1 MYPHCKRSWLQIKR
15 KEIIAGLIIL
25 ICEILFV
32 ILNTS
37 MLSNIYKETEKNI
50 LKEDTLLV
58 KLVAH
63 GKPFEEY
70 DELFKDTNIRFTI
83 IDYQGKVYF
92 DSKQPNQEVMDNHSG
107 RQEVFSAIYG
117 NSGFAIRKSKTLG
130 SYYAYYATKYKLSP
144 EDKYIIRISED
155 YTKKMEQIK
164 AVAWILSLFFIF
176 LNFISYFFYKNYL
189 KRDLENKI
197 KIMKGFLESGEL
209 ERKIFYGR
217 EEKWLYEFWEIL
229 EEWQKNNLD
238 NIAKLDFEKKI
249 LDLIISSVDAFIG
262 LIDNNGNFVLK
273 NNSLNHLLI
282 VDSQKYTESFKYIEI
297 ITLIKNSISL
307 KKNIRKEVYVN
318 GIKEYF
324 LISVKYIKKN
334 DQFLVTIKDITSTRR
349 TVEIQKNFISNVSH
363 ELKTPLTNIKGYL
376 IALEDAP
383 KEIRLRFL
391 NIINNNVE
399 KLENIVL
406 DFLNISKIESSKI
419 LQIIPVEPKL
429 IEEQIRESL
438 FGIIKRKK
446 AELNFNWNL
455 LEINQGMINTDK
467 EKLIMILK
475 NLIEN
480 GIIYN
485 TSDVP
490 CIDITV
496 TEEKSKY
503 LFSVKDN
510 GIGIPQDK
518 LKKVFER
525 FYRVDKARTSNMG
538 GTGLGLAIVKE
549 IIEQFGGE
557 IVIESSEHEG
567 SNFRFYFLK

>member
-1 MYPHCKRSWLQIKR
+1 M
-15 KEIIAGLIIL
+15 

-144 EDKYIIRISED
+144 EDRYIIRISED
-155 YTKKMEQIK
+155 YTEKMEQIK
-164 AVAWILSLFFIF
+164 TVACILTLFFIF
-176 LNFISYFFYKNYL
+176 LNFVSYFFYKNYL

-282 VDSQKYTESFKYIEI
+282 IDSQKYTESFKYIEI

-419 LQIIPVEPKL
+419 LQVVPVEPKL
-429 IEEQIRESL
+429 IEDQIRESL

-490 CIDITV
+490 SIEVDI

-549 IIEQFGGE
+549 LIEQFGGE

>member
-1 MYPHCKRSWLQIKR
+1 
-15 KEIIAGLIIL
+15 
-25 ICEILFV
+25 
-32 ILNTS
+32 
-37 MLSNIYKETEKNI
+37 MLSDIYKETEKNI

-70 DELFKDTNIRFTI
+70 DELFKDTKIRFTI

-155 YTKKMEQIK
+155 YTEKMEQIK
-164 AVAWILSLFFIF
+164 TVACILTLFFVF
-176 LNFISYFFYKNYL
+176 LNFVSYFFYKNYL

-262 LIDNNGNFVLK
+262 LIDNKGNFILK
-273 NNSLNHLLI
+273 NNSLSHLLI

-297 ITLIKNSISL
+297 ITLIKNSITL
-307 KKNIRKEVYVN
+307 KKDIRKEIYVN

-419 LQIIPVEPKL
+419 LQIVPVEPKL
-429 IEEQIRESL
+429 IEDQIRESL

-446 AELNFNWNL
+446 AELNFKWNL

-485 TSDVP
+485 TSEIPSIQV
-490 CIDITV
+490 DI

-518 LKKVFER
+518 LKKVFDR

-567 SNFRFYFLK
+567 SNFKFYFLK

>member
-1 MYPHCKRSWLQIKR
+1 
-15 KEIIAGLIIL
+15 
-25 ICEILFV
+25 
-32 ILNTS
+32 
-37 MLSNIYKETEKNI
+37 MLSDIYKETEKNI

-144 EDKYIIRISED
+144 EDRYIIRISED
-155 YTKKMEQIK
+155 YTEKMEQIK
-164 AVAWILSLFFIF
+164 TVACILTLFFIF
-176 LNFISYFFYKNYL
+176 LNFVSYFFYKNYL

-297 ITLIKNSISL
+297 ITLIKNSITL
-307 KKNIRKEVYVN
+307 KKDIRKEVYVN

-419 LQIIPVEPKL
+419 LQVVPVEPKL
-429 IEEQIRESL
+429 IEDQIRESL

-490 CIDITV
+490 SIEVDI

-518 LKKVFER
+518 LKKVFDR

-549 IIEQFGGE
+549 LVEQFGGE

>member
-1 MYPHCKRSWLQIKR
+1 
-15 KEIIAGLIIL
+15 
-25 ICEILFV
+25 
-32 ILNTS
+32 

-144 EDKYIIRISED
+144 EDRYIIRISED
-155 YTKKMEQIK
+155 YTEKMEQIK
-164 AVAWILSLFFIF
+164 TVACILTLFFIF
-176 LNFISYFFYKNYL
+176 LNFVSYFFYKNYL

-282 VDSQKYTESFKYIEI
+282 IDSQKYTESFKYIEI
-297 ITLIKNSISL
+297 ITLIKNSITL
-307 KKNIRKEVYVN
+307 KKDIRKEVYVN

-419 LQIIPVEPKL
+419 LQIIPVEPRL

-438 FGIIKRKK
+438 FGIIKKKK
-446 AELNFNWNL
+446 AEINFNWNL
-455 LEINQGMINTDK
+455 LEISQGMINTDK

-485 TSDVP
+485 TSEIPSIEV
-490 CIDITV
+490 DI

-549 IIEQFGGE
+549 LVEQFGGE

>member
-1 MYPHCKRSWLQIKR
+1 M
-15 KEIIAGLIIL
+15 

-37 MLSNIYKETEKNI
+37 MLSDIYKETEKNI

-107 RQEVFSAIYG
+107 RQEVLSAIYG

-155 YTKKMEQIK
+155 YTEKMEQIK
-164 AVAWILSLFFIF
+164 TVAYILTFFFIF
-176 LNFISYFFYKNYL
+176 LNFVSYFFYKNYL

-197 KIMKGFLESGEL
+197 KIMKSFLESGEL

-282 VDSQKYTESFKYIEI
+282 IDSQKYTESFKYIEI
-297 ITLIKNSISL
+297 ITLIKNSITL
-307 KKNIRKEVYVN
+307 KKDIRKEVYVN

-419 LQIIPVEPKL
+419 LQVVPVEPKL
-429 IEEQIRESL
+429 IEDQIRESL

-485 TSDVP
+485 TSEIPSIEV
-490 CIDITV
+490 DI

-549 IIEQFGGE
+549 LVEQFGGE

>member
-1 MYPHCKRSWLQIKR
+1 M
-15 KEIIAGLIIL
+15 

-37 MLSNIYKETEKNI
+37 ILSNIYKETEKNI

-144 EDKYIIRISED
+144 EDRYIIRISED
-155 YTKKMEQIK
+155 YTEKMEQIK
-164 AVAWILSLFFIF
+164 TVACILTLFFIF
-176 LNFISYFFYKNYL
+176 LNFVSYFFYKNYL

-324 LISVKYIKKN
+324 LITIKYIKKN

-419 LQIIPVEPKL
+419 LQVVPVEPKL
-429 IEEQIRESL
+429 IEDQIRESL

-490 CIDITV
+490 SIKVDI

-549 IIEQFGGE
+549 LVEQFGGE

>member
-1 MYPHCKRSWLQIKR
+1 
-15 KEIIAGLIIL
+15 
-25 ICEILFV
+25 
-32 ILNTS
+32 

-92 DSKQPNQEVMDNHSG
+92 DSKQPNQEVMDNHFN

-176 LNFISYFFYKNYL
+176 LNFVSYFFYKNYL

-324 LISVKYIKKN
+324 LITIKYIKKN

-419 LQIIPVEPKL
+419 LQVVPVEPKL
-429 IEEQIRESL
+429 IEDQIRESL

-485 TSDVP
+485 TSEIPSIEV
-490 CIDITV
+490 DI

-549 IIEQFGGE
+549 LVEQFGGE

>member
-1 MYPHCKRSWLQIKR
+1 
-15 KEIIAGLIIL
+15 
-25 ICEILFV
+25 
-32 ILNTS
+32 

-144 EDKYIIRISED
+144 EDRYIIRISED
-155 YTKKMEQIK
+155 YTEKMEQIK
-164 AVAWILSLFFIF
+164 TVACILTLFFIF
-176 LNFISYFFYKNYL
+176 LNFVSYFFYKNYL

-262 LIDNNGNFVLK
+262 LIDNNGNFILK

-419 LQIIPVEPKL
+419 LQVVPVEPKL
-429 IEEQIRESL
+429 IEDQIRESL

-490 CIDITV
+490 SIEVNI

-549 IIEQFGGE
+549 LVEQFGGE

>member
-1 MYPHCKRSWLQIKR
+1 
-15 KEIIAGLIIL
+15 
-25 ICEILFV
+25 
-32 ILNTS
+32 
-37 MLSNIYKETEKNI
+37 MLSDIYKETEKNI

-144 EDKYIIRISED
+144 EDRYIIRISED
-155 YTKKMEQIK
+155 YTEKMEQIK
-164 AVAWILSLFFIF
+164 TVAYILTFFFIF
-176 LNFISYFFYKNYL
+176 LNFVSYFFYKNYL

-446 AELNFNWNL
+446 AKLNFNWNL

-485 TSDVP
+485 TSEIPSIEV
-490 CIDITV
+490 DI

-518 LKKVFER
+518 LKKVFDR

>member
-1 MYPHCKRSWLQIKR
+1 
-15 KEIIAGLIIL
+15 
-25 ICEILFV
+25 
-32 ILNTS
+32 
-37 MLSNIYKETEKNI
+37 MLSDIYKETEKNI

-155 YTKKMEQIK
+155 YTEKMEQIK
-164 AVAWILSLFFIF
+164 TVACILTLFFIF
-176 LNFISYFFYKNYL
+176 LNFVSYFFYKNYL

-282 VDSQKYTESFKYIEI
+282 IDSQKYTESFKYIEI
-297 ITLIKNSISL
+297 ITLIKNSITL
-307 KKNIRKEVYVN
+307 KKDIRKEVYVN

-419 LQIIPVEPKL
+419 LQVVPVEPKL
-429 IEEQIRESL
+429 IEDQIRESL

-490 CIDITV
+490 CIDVTV

-557 IVIESSEHEG
+557 IIIESSEHEG

>member
-1 MYPHCKRSWLQIKR
+1 
-15 KEIIAGLIIL
+15 
-25 ICEILFV
+25 
-32 ILNTS
+32 
-37 MLSNIYKETEKNI
+37 MLSDIYKETEKNI

-155 YTKKMEQIK
+155 YTEKMEQIK
-164 AVAWILSLFFIF
+164 TVACILTLFFIF
-176 LNFISYFFYKNYL
+176 LNFVSYFFYKNYL

-297 ITLIKNSISL
+297 ITLIKNSITL
-307 KKNIRKEVYVN
+307 KKDIRKEVYVN

-419 LQIIPVEPKL
+419 LQVVPVEPKL
-429 IEEQIRESL
+429 IEDQIRESL

-485 TSDVP
+485 TSEIPSIEV
-490 CIDITV
+490 DI

>member
-1 MYPHCKRSWLQIKR
+1 
-15 KEIIAGLIIL
+15 
-25 ICEILFV
+25 
-32 ILNTS
+32 

-107 RQEVFSAIYG
+107 RQEVLSAIYG

-130 SYYAYYATKYKLSP
+130 SYYAYYATKYKLSL

-155 YTKKMEQIK
+155 YTEKMEQIK
-164 AVAWILSLFFIF
+164 TVAWILSLFFIF
-176 LNFISYFFYKNYL
+176 LNFVSYFFYKNYL

-282 VDSQKYTESFKYIEI
+282 IDSQKYTESFKYIEI
-297 ITLIKNSISL
+297 ITLIKNSITL
-307 KKNIRKEVYVN
+307 KKDIRKEVYVN

-419 LQIIPVEPKL
+419 LQVVPVEPKL
-429 IEEQIRESL
+429 IEDQIRESL

-490 CIDITV
+490 SIKVDI

-549 IIEQFGGE
+549 LVEQFGGE

>member
-1 MYPHCKRSWLQIKR
+1 
-15 KEIIAGLIIL
+15 
-25 ICEILFV
+25 
-32 ILNTS
+32 
-37 MLSNIYKETEKNI
+37 MLSDIYKETEKNI

-70 DELFKDTNIRFTI
+70 NELFKDTNIRFTI

-155 YTKKMEQIK
+155 YTEKMEQIK
-164 AVAWILSLFFIF
+164 TVAYILTFFFIF
-176 LNFISYFFYKNYL
+176 LNFVSYFFYKNYL

-238 NIAKLDFEKKI
+238 NITKLDFEKKI

-282 VDSQKYTESFKYIEI
+282 IDSQKYTESFKYIEI

-419 LQIIPVEPKL
+419 LQVVPVEPKL

-446 AELNFNWNL
+446 AKLNFNWNL

-485 TSDVP
+485 TSEIPSIEV
-490 CIDITV
+490 DI

>member
-1 MYPHCKRSWLQIKR
+1 
-15 KEIIAGLIIL
+15 
-25 ICEILFV
+25 
-32 ILNTS
+32 
-37 MLSNIYKETEKNI
+37 MLSDIYKETEKNI

-144 EDKYIIRISED
+144 EDRYIIRISED
-155 YTKKMEQIK
+155 YTEKMEQIK
-164 AVAWILSLFFIF
+164 TVACILTLFFIF
-176 LNFISYFFYKNYL
+176 LNFVSYFFYKNYL

-282 VDSQKYTESFKYIEI
+282 IDSQKYTESFKYIEI
-297 ITLIKNSISL
+297 ITLIKNSITL
-307 KKNIRKEVYVN
+307 KKDIRKEVYVN

-419 LQIIPVEPKL
+419 LQVVPVEPKL
-429 IEEQIRESL
+429 IEDQIRESL

-485 TSDVP
+485 TSEIPSIEV
-490 CIDITV
+490 DI

-549 IIEQFGGE
+549 LVEQFGGE

>member
-1 MYPHCKRSWLQIKR
+1 
-15 KEIIAGLIIL
+15 
-25 ICEILFV
+25 
-32 ILNTS
+32 

-144 EDKYIIRISED
+144 EDRYIIRISED
-155 YTKKMEQIK
+155 YTEKMEQIK
-164 AVAWILSLFFIF
+164 TVACILTLFFIF
-176 LNFISYFFYKNYL
+176 LNFVSYFFYKNYL

-282 VDSQKYTESFKYIEI
+282 IDSQKYTESFKYIEI

-419 LQIIPVEPKL
+419 LQVVPVEPKL
-429 IEEQIRESL
+429 IEDQIRESL

-485 TSDVP
+485 TSEIPSIEV
-490 CIDITV
+490 DI

-518 LKKVFER
+518 LKKVFDR

>member
-1 MYPHCKRSWLQIKR
+1 M
-15 KEIIAGLIIL
+15 

-92 DSKQPNQEVMDNHSG
+92 DSKEPNQEIMDNHFN

-176 LNFISYFFYKNYL
+176 LNFVSYFFYKNYL

-282 VDSQKYTESFKYIEI
+282 IDSQKYTESFKYIEI

-419 LQIIPVEPKL
+419 LQVVPVEPKL

-490 CIDITV
+490 CIDVTV

-518 LKKVFER
+518 LKKVFDR

-549 IIEQFGGE
+549 LVEQFGGE

>member
-1 MYPHCKRSWLQIKR
+1 
-15 KEIIAGLIIL
+15 
-25 ICEILFV
+25 
-32 ILNTS
+32 

-70 DELFKDTNIRFTI
+70 NELFKDTNIRFTI

-155 YTKKMEQIK
+155 YTEKMEQIK
-164 AVAWILSLFFIF
+164 TVAYILTFFFIF
-176 LNFISYFFYKNYL
+176 LNFVSYFFYKNYL

-262 LIDNNGNFVLK
+262 LIDNNGNFILK

-324 LISVKYIKKN
+324 LITIKYIKKN

-419 LQIIPVEPKL
+419 LQVVPVEPKL
-429 IEEQIRESL
+429 IEDQIRESL

-490 CIDITV
+490 SIKVDI

-549 IIEQFGGE
+549 LVEQFGGE

>member
-1 MYPHCKRSWLQIKR
+1 
-15 KEIIAGLIIL
+15 
-25 ICEILFV
+25 
-32 ILNTS
+32 
-37 MLSNIYKETEKNI
+37 MLSDIYKETEKNI

-107 RQEVFSAIYG
+107 RQEVLSAIYG

-155 YTKKMEQIK
+155 YTEKMEQIK
-164 AVAWILSLFFIF
+164 TVAYILTFFFIF
-176 LNFISYFFYKNYL
+176 LNFVSYFFYKNYL

-324 LISVKYIKKN
+324 LITIKYIKKN

-446 AELNFNWNL
+446 AKLNFNWNL

-490 CIDITV
+490 CIDVTV

-518 LKKVFER
+518 LKKVFDR

-549 IIEQFGGE
+549 LVEQFGGE

>member
-1 MYPHCKRSWLQIKR
+1 M
-15 KEIIAGLIIL
+15 

-37 MLSNIYKETEKNI
+37 MLSDIYKETEKNI

-144 EDKYIIRISED
+144 EDRYIIRISED
-155 YTKKMEQIK
+155 YTEKMEQIK
-164 AVAWILSLFFIF
+164 TVACILTLFFIF
-176 LNFISYFFYKNYL
+176 LNFVSYFFYKNYL

-485 TSDVP
+485 TSEIPSIEV
-490 CIDITV
+490 DI

-549 IIEQFGGE
+549 LVEQFGGE

>member
-1 MYPHCKRSWLQIKR
+1 
-15 KEIIAGLIIL
+15 
-25 ICEILFV
+25 
-32 ILNTS
+32 
-37 MLSNIYKETEKNI
+37 MLSDIYKETEKNI

-144 EDKYIIRISED
+144 EDRYIIRISED
-155 YTKKMEQIK
+155 YTEKMEQIK
-164 AVAWILSLFFIF
+164 TVACILTLFFIF
-176 LNFISYFFYKNYL
+176 LNFVSYFFYKNYL

-262 LIDNNGNFVLK
+262 LIDNNGNFILK

-282 VDSQKYTESFKYIEI
+282 IDSQKYTESFKYIEI
-297 ITLIKNSISL
+297 ITLIKNSITL
-307 KKNIRKEVYVN
+307 KKDIRKEVYVN

-419 LQIIPVEPKL
+419 LQVVPVEPKL
-429 IEEQIRESL
+429 IEDQIRESL

-490 CIDITV
+490 SIEVDI

-518 LKKVFER
+518 LKKVFDR

>member
-1 MYPHCKRSWLQIKR
+1 M
-15 KEIIAGLIIL
+15 

-144 EDKYIIRISED
+144 EDRYIIRISED
-155 YTKKMEQIK
+155 YTEKMEQIK
-164 AVAWILSLFFIF
+164 TVACILTLFFIF
-176 LNFISYFFYKNYL
+176 LNFVSYFFYKNYL

-262 LIDNNGNFVLK
+262 LIDNNGNFILK

-324 LISVKYIKKN
+324 LITIKYIKKN

-429 IEEQIRESL
+429 IEDQIRESL

-485 TSDVP
+485 TSEIPSIEVY
-490 CIDITV
+490 I

-549 IIEQFGGE
+549 LVEQFGGE

>member
-1 MYPHCKRSWLQIKR
+1 M
-15 KEIIAGLIIL
+15 IL

-107 RQEVFSAIYG
+107 RQEVLSAIYG

-155 YTKKMEQIK
+155 YTEKMEQIK
-164 AVAWILSLFFIF
+164 TVAWILSLFFIF
-176 LNFISYFFYKNYL
+176 LNFVSYFFYKNYL

-282 VDSQKYTESFKYIEI
+282 IDSQKYTESFKYIEI
-297 ITLIKNSISL
+297 ITLIKNSITL
-307 KKNIRKEVYVN
+307 KKDIRKEVYVN

-419 LQIIPVEPKL
+419 LQVVPVEPKL
-429 IEEQIRESL
+429 IEDQIRESL

-490 CIDITV
+490 SIKVDI

-549 IIEQFGGE
+549 LVEQFGGE

>member
-1 MYPHCKRSWLQIKR
+1 M
-15 KEIIAGLIIL
+15 

-37 MLSNIYKETEKNI
+37 MLSDIYKETEKNI

-92 DSKQPNQEVMDNHSG
+92 DSKEPNQEIMDNHFN

-164 AVAWILSLFFIF
+164 TVAYILTFFFIF
-176 LNFISYFFYKNYL
+176 LNFVSYFFYKNYL

-419 LQIIPVEPKL
+419 LQVVPVEPKL
-429 IEEQIRESL
+429 IEDQIRESL

-490 CIDITV
+490 CIDVTV

-557 IVIESSEHEG
+557 IIIESSEHEG

>member
-1 MYPHCKRSWLQIKR
+1 
-15 KEIIAGLIIL
+15 
-25 ICEILFV
+25 
-32 ILNTS
+32 

-144 EDKYIIRISED
+144 EDRYIIRISED
-155 YTKKMEQIK
+155 YTEKMEQIK
-164 AVAWILSLFFIF
+164 TVACILTLFFIF
-176 LNFISYFFYKNYL
+176 LNFVSYFFYKNYL

-282 VDSQKYTESFKYIEI
+282 IDSQKYTESFKYIEI
-297 ITLIKNSISL
+297 ITLIKNSITL
-307 KKNIRKEVYVN
+307 KKDIRKEVYVN

-419 LQIIPVEPKL
+419 LQVVPVEPKL
-429 IEEQIRESL
+429 IEDQIRESL

-490 CIDITV
+490 SIEVDI

-525 FYRVDKARTSNMG
+525 FYQVDKARTSNMG

>member
-1 MYPHCKRSWLQIKR
+1 
-15 KEIIAGLIIL
+15 
-25 ICEILFV
+25 
-32 ILNTS
+32 

-70 DELFKDTNIRFTI
+70 DKLFKDTNIRFTI

-107 RQEVFSAIYG
+107 RQEVLSAIYG

-155 YTKKMEQIK
+155 YTEKMEQIK
-164 AVAWILSLFFIF
+164 TVAWILSLFFIF
-176 LNFISYFFYKNYL
+176 LNFVSYFFYKNYL

-282 VDSQKYTESFKYIEI
+282 IDSQKYTESFKYIEI
-297 ITLIKNSISL
+297 ITLIKNSITL
-307 KKNIRKEVYVN
+307 KKDIRKEVYVN

-334 DQFLVTIKDITSTRR
+334 DQFLVAIKDITSTRR

-419 LQIIPVEPKL
+419 LQVVPVEPKL
-429 IEEQIRESL
+429 IEDQIRESL

-490 CIDITV
+490 SIKVDI

-549 IIEQFGGE
+549 LVEQFGGE

>member
-1 MYPHCKRSWLQIKR
+1 
-15 KEIIAGLIIL
+15 
-25 ICEILFV
+25 
-32 ILNTS
+32 

-144 EDKYIIRISED
+144 EDRYIIRISED
-155 YTKKMEQIK
+155 YTEKMEQIK
-164 AVAWILSLFFIF
+164 TVACILTLFFIF
-176 LNFISYFFYKNYL
+176 LNFVSYFFYKNYL

-282 VDSQKYTESFKYIEI
+282 IDSQKYTESFKYIEI
-297 ITLIKNSISL
+297 ITLIKNSITL
-307 KKNIRKEVYVN
+307 KKDIRKEVYVN

-419 LQIIPVEPKL
+419 LQVVPVEPKL
-429 IEEQIRESL
+429 IEDQIRESL

-485 TSDVP
+485 TSEIPSIEVY
-490 CIDITV
+490 I

-549 IIEQFGGE
+549 LVEQFGGE

>member
-1 MYPHCKRSWLQIKR
+1 
-15 KEIIAGLIIL
+15 
-25 ICEILFV
+25 
-32 ILNTS
+32 

-155 YTKKMEQIK
+155 YTEKMEQIK
-164 AVAWILSLFFIF
+164 TVAYILTFFFIF
-176 LNFISYFFYKNYL
+176 LNFVSYFFYKNYL

-197 KIMKGFLESGEL
+197 KIMKSFLESGEL

-282 VDSQKYTESFKYIEI
+282 IDSQKYTESFKYIEI

-324 LISVKYIKKN
+324 LITIKYIKKN

-446 AELNFNWNL
+446 AKLNFNWNL

-485 TSDVP
+485 TSEIPSIEVY
-490 CIDITV
+490 I

-549 IIEQFGGE
+549 LVEQFGGE

>member
-1 MYPHCKRSWLQIKR
+1 M
-15 KEIIAGLIIL
+15 

-155 YTKKMEQIK
+155 YTEKMEQIK
-164 AVAWILSLFFIF
+164 TVACILTLFFIF
-176 LNFISYFFYKNYL
+176 LNFVSYFFYKNYL

-419 LQIIPVEPKL
+419 LQVVPVEPKL

-490 CIDITV
+490 SIKVDI

-549 IIEQFGGE
+549 LVEQFGGE

>member
-1 MYPHCKRSWLQIKR
+1 M
-15 KEIIAGLIIL
+15 

-37 MLSNIYKETEKNI
+37 MLSDIYKETEKNI

-144 EDKYIIRISED
+144 EDRYIIRISED
-155 YTKKMEQIK
+155 YTEKMEQIK
-164 AVAWILSLFFIF
+164 TVACILTLFFIF
-176 LNFISYFFYKNYL
+176 LNFVSYFFYKNYL

-282 VDSQKYTESFKYIEI
+282 IDSQKYTESFKYIEI

-419 LQIIPVEPKL
+419 LQVVPVEPKL
-429 IEEQIRESL
+429 IEDQIRESL

-485 TSDVP
+485 TSEIPSIEVY
-490 CIDITV
+490 I

-549 IIEQFGGE
+549 LVEQFGGE

>member
-1 MYPHCKRSWLQIKR
+1 
-15 KEIIAGLIIL
+15 
-25 ICEILFV
+25 
-32 ILNTS
+32 

-144 EDKYIIRISED
+144 EDRYIIRISED
-155 YTKKMEQIK
+155 YTEKMEQIK
-164 AVAWILSLFFIF
+164 TVACILTLFFIF
-176 LNFISYFFYKNYL
+176 LNFVSYFFYKNYL

-262 LIDNNGNFVLK
+262 LIDNNGNFILK

-549 IIEQFGGE
+549 LVEQFGGE

>member
-1 MYPHCKRSWLQIKR
+1 
-15 KEIIAGLIIL
+15 
-25 ICEILFV
+25 
-32 ILNTS
+32 

-107 RQEVFSAIYG
+107 RQEVLSAIYG

-155 YTKKMEQIK
+155 YTEKMEQIK
-164 AVAWILSLFFIF
+164 TVAWILSLFFIF
-176 LNFISYFFYKNYL
+176 LNFVSYFFYKNYL

-282 VDSQKYTESFKYIEI
+282 IDSQKYTESFKYIEI
-297 ITLIKNSISL
+297 ITLIKNSITL
-307 KKNIRKEVYVN
+307 KKDIRKEVYVN

-419 LQIIPVEPKL
+419 LQVVPVEPKL
-429 IEEQIRESL
+429 IEDQIRESL

-490 CIDITV
+490 SIKVDI

-549 IIEQFGGE
+549 LVEQFGGE

>member
-1 MYPHCKRSWLQIKR
+1 
-15 KEIIAGLIIL
+15 
-25 ICEILFV
+25 
-32 ILNTS
+32 
-37 MLSNIYKETEKNI
+37 MLSDIYKETEKNI

-92 DSKQPNQEVMDNHSG
+92 DSKEPNQEIMDNHFN

-144 EDKYIIRISED
+144 EDRYIIRISED
-155 YTKKMEQIK
+155 YTEKMEQIK
-164 AVAWILSLFFIF
+164 TVACILTLFFIF
-176 LNFISYFFYKNYL
+176 LNFVSYFFYKNYL

-297 ITLIKNSISL
+297 ITLIKNSITL
-307 KKNIRKEVYVN
+307 KKDIRKEVYVN

-429 IEEQIRESL
+429 IEDQIRESL

-490 CIDITV
+490 CIDVTV

-518 LKKVFER
+518 LKKVFDR

>member
-1 MYPHCKRSWLQIKR
+1 
-15 KEIIAGLIIL
+15 
-25 ICEILFV
+25 
-32 ILNTS
+32 

-155 YTKKMEQIK
+155 YTEKMEQIK
-164 AVAWILSLFFIF
+164 TVACILTLFFIF
-176 LNFISYFFYKNYL
+176 LNFVSYFFYKNYL

-297 ITLIKNSISL
+297 ITLIKNSITL
-307 KKNIRKEVYVN
+307 KKDIRKEVYVN

-419 LQIIPVEPKL
+419 LQVVPVEPKL
-429 IEEQIRESL
+429 IEDQIRESL

-485 TSDVP
+485 TSEIPSIEV
-490 CIDITV
+490 DI

-549 IIEQFGGE
+549 LVEQFGGE

>member
-1 MYPHCKRSWLQIKR
+1 
-15 KEIIAGLIIL
+15 
-25 ICEILFV
+25 
-32 ILNTS
+32 
-37 MLSNIYKETEKNI
+37 MLSDIYKETEKNI

-144 EDKYIIRISED
+144 EDRYIIRISED

-164 AVAWILSLFFIF
+164 TVACILTLFFIF
-176 LNFISYFFYKNYL
+176 LNFVSYFFYKNYL

-419 LQIIPVEPKL
+419 LQVVPVEPKL
-429 IEEQIRESL
+429 IEDQIRESL

-490 CIDITV
+490 SIEVDI

-549 IIEQFGGE
+549 LVEQFGGE

>member
-1 MYPHCKRSWLQIKR
+1 
-15 KEIIAGLIIL
+15 
-25 ICEILFV
+25 
-32 ILNTS
+32 
-37 MLSNIYKETEKNI
+37 MLSDIYKETEKNI

-92 DSKQPNQEVMDNHSG
+92 DSKEPNQEIMDNHFN

-155 YTKKMEQIK
+155 YTEKMEQIK

-176 LNFISYFFYKNYL
+176 LNFVSYFFYKNYL

-282 VDSQKYTESFKYIEI
+282 VDSKKYTESFKYIEI
-297 ITLIKNSISL
+297 ITLIKNSMTL

-490 CIDITV
+490 CIDVTV

-549 IIEQFGGE
+549 IVEQFGGE

>member
-1 MYPHCKRSWLQIKR
+1 M
-15 KEIIAGLIIL
+15 

-37 MLSNIYKETEKNI
+37 MLSDIYKETEKNI

-107 RQEVFSAIYG
+107 RQEVLSAIYG

-155 YTKKMEQIK
+155 YTEKMEQIK
-164 AVAWILSLFFIF
+164 TVACILTLFFIF
-176 LNFISYFFYKNYL
+176 LNFVSYFFYKNYL

-282 VDSQKYTESFKYIEI
+282 IDSQKYTESFKYIEI
-297 ITLIKNSISL
+297 ITLIKNSITL
-307 KKNIRKEVYVN
+307 KKDIRKEVYVN

-419 LQIIPVEPKL
+419 LQVVPVEPKL
-429 IEEQIRESL
+429 IEDQIRESL

-485 TSDVP
+485 TSEIPSIEV
-490 CIDITV
+490 DI

-549 IIEQFGGE
+549 LVEQFGGE

>member
-1 MYPHCKRSWLQIKR
+1 
-15 KEIIAGLIIL
+15 
-25 ICEILFV
+25 
-32 ILNTS
+32 
-37 MLSNIYKETEKNI
+37 MLSDIYKETEKNI

-70 DELFKDTNIRFTI
+70 NELFKDTNIRFTI

-92 DSKQPNQEVMDNHSG
+92 DSKEPNQEIMDNHFN

-155 YTKKMEQIK
+155 YTEKMEQIK
-164 AVAWILSLFFIF
+164 TVACILTLFFIF
-176 LNFISYFFYKNYL
+176 LNFVSYFFYKNYL

-249 LDLIISSVDAFIG
+249 LNLIISSVDAFIG

-282 VDSQKYTESFKYIEI
+282 IDSQKYTESFKYIEI
-297 ITLIKNSISL
+297 ITLIKNSITL
-307 KKNIRKEVYVN
+307 KKDIRKEVYVN

-419 LQIIPVEPKL
+419 LQVVPVEPKL
-429 IEEQIRESL
+429 IEDQIRESL

-485 TSDVP
+485 TSEIPSIEV
-490 CIDITV
+490 DI

-549 IIEQFGGE
+549 LVEQFGGE

>member
-1 MYPHCKRSWLQIKR
+1 
-15 KEIIAGLIIL
+15 
-25 ICEILFV
+25 
-32 ILNTS
+32 

-144 EDKYIIRISED
+144 EDRYIIRISED
-155 YTKKMEQIK
+155 YTEKMEQIK
-164 AVAWILSLFFIF
+164 TVACILTLFFIF
-176 LNFISYFFYKNYL
+176 LNFVSYFFYKNYL

-197 KIMKGFLESGEL
+197 KIMKSFLESGEL

-282 VDSQKYTESFKYIEI
+282 IDSQKYTESFKYIEI
-297 ITLIKNSISL
+297 ITLIKNSITL
-307 KKNIRKEVYVN
+307 KKDIRKEVYVN

-419 LQIIPVEPKL
+419 LQVVPVEPKL
-429 IEEQIRESL
+429 IEDQIRESL

-485 TSDVP
+485 TSEIPSIEVY
-490 CIDITV
+490 I

-549 IIEQFGGE
+549 LVEQFGGE

>member
-1 MYPHCKRSWLQIKR
+1 M
-15 KEIIAGLIIL
+15 

-155 YTKKMEQIK
+155 YTEKMEQIK
-164 AVAWILSLFFIF
+164 TVAWILSLFFIF
-176 LNFISYFFYKNYL
+176 LNFVSYFFYKNYL

-262 LIDNNGNFVLK
+262 LIDNNGNFILK

-324 LISVKYIKKN
+324 LITIKYIKKN

-490 CIDITV
+490 SIEVDI

-549 IIEQFGGE
+549 LVEQFGGE

>member
-1 MYPHCKRSWLQIKR
+1 M
-15 KEIIAGLIIL
+15 

-144 EDKYIIRISED
+144 EDRYIIRISED
-155 YTKKMEQIK
+155 YTEKMEQIK
-164 AVAWILSLFFIF
+164 TVAYILTFFFIF
-176 LNFISYFFYKNYL
+176 LNFVSYFFYKNYL

-282 VDSQKYTESFKYIEI
+282 IDSQKYTESFKYIEI
-297 ITLIKNSISL
+297 ITLIKNSITL
-307 KKNIRKEVYVN
+307 KKDIRKEVYVN

-419 LQIIPVEPKL
+419 LQVVPVEPKL
-429 IEEQIRESL
+429 IEDQIRESL

-485 TSDVP
+485 TSEIPSIEV
-490 CIDITV
+490 DI